1 VSGYLLRRFIHTIFV
16 LIIVSIMVFLVMRIL
31 PGDPVYLYIGEEQ
44 CANYTPQEIEK
55 VRHELGLDRPLAIQY
70 LSWIGGVTQGDFGI
84 SLVFHTPII
93 DEITKRLP
101 ITIYLGSIAFVI
113 SIILGIPLG
122 IVAAIR
128 RGKWEDTFSTTIA
141 NIGITVPSFWLG
153 ILAIYLFGLRLNWL
167 PTFGY
172 TSPFDNFGMSL
183 KQAVMPVF
191 CLSIFAIASA
201 ARQTR
206 SSMLEVIQ
214 QDYIRTAWSKGL
226 RERSVI
232 LGHALKNSLIP
243 VITLKGLTLR
253 GIVGGSVLIET
264 VFNIPGMGRLA
275 VDAILT
281 RDFAIV
287 QAVFLIIG
295 IVVSLANLLVDII
308 YGWVDP
314 RIRLA

>member
-1 VSGYLLRRFIHTIFV
+1 VLGFLLRRFIQTIFV

-31 PGDPVYLYIGEEQ
+31 PGDPVFLYIGEEQ
-44 CANYTPQEIEK
+44 FANYTPQEVEK
-55 VRHELGLDRPLAIQY
+55 VRHELGFDRPLAVQY
-70 LSWIGGVTQGDFGI
+70 LSWIGGVMRGDLGI
-84 SLVFHTPII
+84 SLVLQTPII
-93 DEITKRLP
+93 DEIAKRLP
-101 ITIYLGSIAFVI
+101 ITMYLGSIAFVI
-113 SIILGIPLG
+113 SIIIGIPLG
-122 IVAAIR
+122 MVAAIR
-128 RGKWEDTFSTTIA
+128 RGKWEDTLTTMIA
-141 NIGITVPSFWLG
+141 NIGITVPTFWLG
-153 ILAIYLFGLRLNWL
+153 ILGIYLFGLKLNWL
-167 PTFGY
+167 PSFGY
-172 TSPFDNFGMSL
+172 TSPFVNLGMSL
-183 KQAVMPVF
+183 KQSIMPLV
-191 CLSIFAIASA
+191 CLSIFAIASS

-232 LGHALKNSLIP
+232 MGHALKNSLIP

-253 GIVGGSVLIET
+253 SIVGGSVLIET

-287 QAVFLIIG
+287 QAVFLIIA

-314 RIRLA
+314 RIRVS

>member
-1 VSGYLLRRFIHTIFV
+1 
-16 LIIVSIMVFLVMRIL
+16 MVFLVMRIL
-31 PGDPVYLYIGEEQ
+31 PGDPVFLYIGEEQ
-44 CANYTPQEIEK
+44 FANYTPQEVEK
-55 VRHELGLDRPLAIQY
+55 VRHELGFDRPLAVQY
-70 LSWIGGVTQGDFGI
+70 LSWIGGVMRGDLGI
-84 SLVFHTPII
+84 SLVLQTPII
-93 DEITKRLP
+93 DEIAKRLP
-101 ITIYLGSIAFVI
+101 ITMYLGSIAFVI
-113 SIILGIPLG
+113 SIIIGIPLG
-122 IVAAIR
+122 MVAAIR
-128 RGKWEDTFSTTIA
+128 RGKWEDTLTTMIA
-141 NIGITVPSFWLG
+141 NIGITVPTFWLG
-153 ILAIYLFGLRLNWL
+153 ILGIYLFGLKLNWL
-167 PTFGY
+167 PSFGY
-172 TSPFDNFGMSL
+172 TSPFVNLGMSL
-183 KQAVMPVF
+183 KQSIMPLV
-191 CLSIFAIASA
+191 CLSIFAIASS

-232 LGHALKNSLIP
+232 MGHALKNSLIP

-253 GIVGGSVLIET
+253 SIVGGSVLIET

-287 QAVFLIIG
+287 QAVFLIIA

-314 RIRLA
+314 RIRVS